1 MGYET
6 LQYDVEGEIG
16 ILTYNRPNVVNAVN
30 SQMLEEL
37 GEFWRERQEDFDVRV
52 IIVNGAGEKGFCS
65 GVDVKEFSKPIGG
78 STKQVSIPEA
88 IYNTQTR
95 FSSVIRMMRT
105 CPQPIIAAVHGPAM
119 GVGLSFALA
128 ADVRLASEDAMF
140 CAQYINVGL
149 GGADVGSSYL
159 LWRIV
164 GWGRAAEL
172 CLTGARI
179 PADEAY
185 RMGLANHLYVRD
197 ELMPAAMEMA
207 RIMVSKTKLGLRLTK
222 DALNAGLNVGSL
234 EDAVKVE
241 DRNQAMLAMSG
252 GGLQPEKKKGS
263 PS

>member
-6 LQYDVEGEIG
+6 LQYNVEGEIG

-37 GEFWRERQEDFDVRV
+37 GEFWQDRQEDFDVRV
-52 IIVNGAGEKGFCS
+52 IIINGAGEKGFCS

-78 STKQVSIPEA
+78 STKQLSIPEA
-88 IYNTQTR
+88 MYNTQTR
-95 FSSVIRMMRT
+95 FSSLIRMMRS
-105 CPQPIIAAVHGPAM
+105 CPQPIIAVVHGPAM

-179 PADEAY
+179 PADEAF
-185 RMGLANHLYVRD
+185 RMGLANHLYARD
-197 ELMPAAMEMA
+197 ELMPAALEMA
-207 RIMVSKTKLGLRLTK
+207 GIMVSKTKLGLRLTK

-241 DRNQAMLAMSG
+241 DRNQTMLVMSG
-252 GGLQPEKKKGS
+252 GGLQPEKKKG
-263 PS
+263 